1 MQIANGFLWDNFLA
15 ATLVVVGLWFSWRT
29 RFIQAT
35 FLGDVIRLLSIRKTE
50 QGLTPFQAFCLSTG
64 ARVGVGNIAGIGLA
78 VTIGGPGAIFWMWV
92 SAFFGAATGFRGLLK
107 ILSLQDRCFG
117 EFLGVYTK
125 KMG

>member
-1 MQIANGFLWDNFLA
+1 MFNQLEERLLSLVQIANGFLWDNFLA
-15 ATLVVVGLWFSWRT
+15 AALVAVGLWFSWRT

-35 FLGDVIRLLSIRKTE
+35 FLGDVVRLLSIRKTE

-92 SAFFGAATGFRGLLK
+92 SAFFGAATG
-107 ILSLQDRCFG
+107 LSLIHI
-117 EFLGVYTK
+117 
-125 KMG
+125 